1 MWTLLS
7 PFISEVSL
15 ESHWT
20 FHFRVSFS
28 KNLYF
33 INFFLVRD
41 DNSALPIKMF
51 DFKVPSI
58 PDCYLII
65 ECLRSL
71 LYVYKAKSIQSHL
84 LNSLQ
89 PGDNM
94 NSFNGKDYLY
104 LRGIYLKNAPE
115 NYDVTY
121 TDDFVNIGMENSST
135 ISSILGPKNSY
146 FTSWKYHTFQT
157 YPAFQSLPR
166 VTRNKDDLFIHSD

>member
-1 MWTLLS
+1 
-7 PFISEVSL
+7 
-15 ESHWT
+15 
-20 FHFRVSFS
+20 
-28 KNLYF
+28 
-33 INFFLVRD
+33 
-41 DNSALPIKMF
+41 MF

-89 PGDNM
+89 PGDNV

-121 TDDFVNIGMENSST
+121 TDDFVNIGMGNSNT
-135 ISSILGPKNSY
+135 MSSILGPKNSY